1 MSDFVPLTG
10 EPLAIDL
17 INTDVL
23 LPGVGWVDCLA
34 SLAQTRLWVGLQ
46 HHRLDVDADRLTK
59 ADVTALHQLRE
70 DVGGAVARLRA
81 GKRPPATALRAI
93 NAALEDAPAV
103 RHLRW
108 NEGGLGLEMR
118 RPSGAGR
125 RLLTQ
130 VAEGSAELLTDP
142 KVREIRDCAMDECVM
157 IFYPTRPS
165 RKWCSDALCGN
176 RARVARHY
184 RRSREDA
191 AS

>member
-59 ADVTALHQLRE
+59 ADATALHQLRE

>member
-23 LPGVGWVDCLA
+23 LPGVGWVDCLE

-59 ADVTALHQLRE
+59 ADVAALRRLRE
-70 DVGGAVARLRA
+70 DVGVAVGRARV
-81 GKRPPATALRAI
+81 GKRPPAKAVRAI
-93 NAALEDAPAV
+93 NDALEEAPAV
-103 RHLRW
+103 RRLRW
-108 NEGGLGLEMR
+108 DGTGLDLEMR

-142 KVREIRDCAMDECVM
+142 NVRAIRDCAMDECVM
-157 IFYPTRPS
+157 LFYPTRPS

-184 RRSREDA
+184 RRSRE
-191 AS
+191 ASAS